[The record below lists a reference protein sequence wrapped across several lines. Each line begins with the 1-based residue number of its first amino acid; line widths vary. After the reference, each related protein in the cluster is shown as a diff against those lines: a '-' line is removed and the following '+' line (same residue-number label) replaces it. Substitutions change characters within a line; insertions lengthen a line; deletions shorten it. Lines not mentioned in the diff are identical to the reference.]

1 MKKVKE
7 EKKSCSK
14 SVEFR
19 LSGNKV
25 YQKGNDW
32 EALIIYNLSVT
43 QAPFNTNEFSLAL
56 SNRSAVLARLGVS
69 SVSIEAFFLKKP
81 CKLFKFYMFLILSSP
96 VFNSYLR

>member
-56 SNRSAVLARLGVS
+56 SNRSAVLARLGVFR
-69 SVSIEAFFLKKP
+69 VGIEPFFLKNHVN
-81 CKLFKFYMFLILSSP
+81 FLSLICLLLCHLQ
-96 VFNSYLR
+96 FCNSYLR

>member
-43 QAPFNTNEFSLAL
+43 QASFNTNEFSLAL

-69 SVSIEAFFLKKP
+69 SVSIEGFF
-81 CKLFKFYMFLILSSP
+81 F
-96 VFNSYLR
+96 